1 MTRIPIDGSSNL
13 PRAIMIVILRIGHR
27 PGRDERVS
35 THCGLVSRAL
45 GASSIIYSGEKDE
58 KLIES
63 VKNVVDKWGGRF
75 YASYEENYRNVIKTY
90 KKKKYVVIHLTMYG
104 MPLQQ
109 QITKLR
115 KCKNLLIVIGAEK
128 VPPEVYQ
135 MADYNIAV
143 TNQPH
148 SEIAALALLLHE
160 YQKGKELNKLFPGAK
175 IKLKP
180 CAKGKSI
187 IEK

>member
-1 MTRIPIDGSSNL
+1 
-13 PRAIMIVILRIGHR
+13 MIVVLRIGHR

-45 GASSIIYSGEKDE
+45 GAKQIIYSGEKDD
-58 KLIES
+58 KLVES
-63 VKNVVDKWGGRF
+63 VSDVAKRWGGKF
-75 YASYEENYRNVIKTY
+75 TASYAENYRKIIQTY
-90 KKKKYVVIHLTMYG
+90 KKKKYAIVHLTMYG
-104 MPLQQ
+104 LQLQ
-109 QITKLR
+109 SAIKKIR
-115 KCKNLLIVIGAEK
+115 KSKNLLVIIGAEK

-135 MADYNIAV
+135 LADYNIAV

-160 YQKGKELNKLFPGAK
+160 YQKGKELDKKFSGAK

-180 CAKGKSI
+180 NERGKSV